1 MRGAT
6 GAARGLRAL
15 VNRHYVTGRRRGQPA
30 RLCKR
35 YDPLVLRYTLNH
47 IRLLRYAGLFTYACV
62 GVPLVSRDW
71 MMARLGD
78 TQMQHQITPL
88 QQARTHADMLLWA
101 ASYVIFGVVYWL
113 LTRNLGSRRHWMVKL
128 LGLLVLTGAAIVIGW
143 CSQSGLCALLLVVVC
158 VVLPWLLPLPLGVA
172 WLVLQNLA
180 LVPVF
185 TSFPGFDLGNAAL
198 QASIY
203 LGFAALAF
211 ITSMVASQQAEARE
225 EQRRLNSE
233 LRATR
238 ALLAESSRNSERM
251 RIARELHDLVGHHLT
266 ALSLNLEVASH
277 LVNEPAAEH
286 VGKAQT
292 TAKQLLSDVR
302 EVVSELRDDD
312 AIDLTAALRSVT
324 EGVPG
329 LAVHL
334 EVPPRFAVDDPHR
347 AQVLL
352 RCTQEIVTNA
362 VRHAGARHLWLRFER
377 TPSGMLALKAHDDGH
392 GVANLKPGNG
402 LIGMRERLA
411 EVGGKLEIDTARDRG
426 FTLEASLPIENAA

>member
-1 MRGAT
+1 MLTPQQAHRD
-6 GAARGLRAL
+6 RAHTR
-15 VNRHYVTGRRRGQPA
+15 VPPA
-30 RLCKR
+30 RRTGLAYHR
-35 YDPLVLRYTLNH
+35 RVSRQPLNH

-71 MMARLGD
+71 MLSRLSD
-78 TQMQHQITPL
+78 SQAQDQFSQL
-88 QQARTHADMLLWA
+88 QQQVRSHTDVLLWA
-101 ASYVIFGVVYWL
+101 VSYVVFGVVYWL
-113 LTRNLGSRRHWMVKL
+113 LARNLGSHRHWTVKL
-128 LGLLVLTGAAIVIGW
+128 LGLLVLTGTAIAIGW
-143 CSQSGLCALLLVVVC
+143 FSQSGLSALLMMVVC

-180 LVPVF
+180 LIPVF
-185 TSFPGFDLGNAAL
+185 ASFPGFDFGKAVL
-198 QASIY
+198 QVSLYFSFSVIT
-203 LGFAALAF
+203 F
-211 ITSMVASQQAEARE
+211 IASMVASQQAEARE

-238 ALLAESSRNSERM
+238 ALLAESSRISERM
-251 RIARELHDLVGHHLT
+251 RIARELHDLIGHHLT

-286 VGKAQT
+286 VDKAQA
-292 TAKQLLSDVR
+292 TAKQLLTDVR

-312 AIDLTAALRSVT
+312 AIDLTGALRSLT

-329 LAVHL
+329 LNVHL
-334 EVPPRFAVDDPHR
+334 ELPPRFAVDDPRR

-377 TPSGMLALKAHDDGH
+377 TPDGMLALKAHDDGR
-392 GVANLKPGNG
+392 GASELKPGNG
-402 LIGMRERLA
+402 LSGMRERLA
-411 EVGGKLEIDTARDRG
+411 EVGGRLWIDTARDRG
-426 FTLEASLPIENAA
+426 FTLEASMPLENAV